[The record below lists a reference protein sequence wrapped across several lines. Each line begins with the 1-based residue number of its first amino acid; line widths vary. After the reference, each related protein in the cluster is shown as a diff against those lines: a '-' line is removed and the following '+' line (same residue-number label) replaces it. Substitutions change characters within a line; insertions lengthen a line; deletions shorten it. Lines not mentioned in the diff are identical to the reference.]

1 MNSVIV
7 GHFNTSVSTMDRS
20 SRQRIN
26 NKTADLNNTIDQTNL
41 TNINRTFY
49 LTTAGYTFL
58 SRVHRTLSRIKHMLA
73 HKTIFRK
80 FNKMKSY
87 NYLL

>member
-7 GHFNTSVSTMDRS
+7 GQFNTSVSTMDRS

-26 NKTADLNNTIDQTNL
+26 NKTADLNNTIDQIDL

-49 LTTAGYTFL
+49 LTTWCTHFSQAYTEHFPG
-58 SRVHRTLSRIKHMLA
+58 
-73 HKTIFRK
+73 
-80 FNKMKSY
+80 
-87 NYLL
+87 

>member
-1 MNSVIV
+1 MNSGIV
-7 GHFNTSVSTMDRS
+7 GQFNTSVSTMDRS

-26 NKTADLNNTIDQTNL
+26 NKTADLNNTINQIDL

-49 LTTAGYTFL
+49 LTTAVYTFL
-58 SRVHRTLSRIKHMLA
+58 SSIDRTFSRLKHVLV
-73 HKTIFRK
+73 HKTIFSK
-80 FNKMKSY
+80 FNKMKLY

>member
-7 GHFNTSVSTMDRS
+7 GHFNMSVSAMDRS

-49 LTTAGYTFL
+49 LTTAAYTFL
-58 SRVHRTLSRIKHMLA
+58 SSIHRTFSRIKHILV
-73 HKTIFRK
+73 HKTIFSK
-80 FNKMKSY
+80 FNKIKSY
-87 NYLL
+87 SYLL